1 MTLGQFVLACAV
13 LHSACGV
20 RPRAVGQYS
29 ATTPDGSFSVSDA
42 SRIKLC
48 LPKIPPVRSCQ
59 GISRNI
65 ETAPSE
71 GSSHSGRRTDQS
83 VRFRDIPQVGFPIQ
97 KRPADECLGIRTPHN
112 RICLN
117 RMLRTN
123 SGCLIIDSFLGPL
136 HPDGV
141 FGSDASSTT
150 RFILAGAVTGG
161 EVADSRGQ
169 RLMLRGNRQQP
180 PT

>member
-1 MTLGQFVLACAV
+1 MPVGPSCASRR
-13 LHSACGV
+13 LHPSVPAKGSAEISKQLQAKEVHIQVDPPTKASGLETFRRWGFQSGSD
-20 RPRAVGQYS
+20 RP
-29 ATTPDGSFSVSDA
+29 TSVS
-42 SRIKLC
+42 
-48 LPKIPPVRSCQ
+48 
-59 GISRNI
+59 
-65 ETAPSE
+65 E
-71 GSSHSGRRTDQS
+71 SGRPTIEYVS
-83 VRFRDIPQVGFPIQ
+83 
-97 KRPADECLGIRTPHN
+97 T
-112 RICLN
+112 

-141 FGSDASSTT
+141 FGSDASSMT

-169 RLMLRGNRQQP
+169 RLMPRGNRQQP